1 MPLRHQLLALLVAF
15 IWGTNFVF
23 IEMGLRELPPFL
35 FACLRFILVAIP
47 LVFIL
52 PRPKVPWWQLISYGF
67 LIGFGQFG
75 LLFWAIQDNITPG
88 LASLV
93 VQIQVFFTILL
104 ASVLFHESIQR
115 TQWIALF
122 ISFSGILLIAVFT
135 DGQTT
140 LIGLCVVIIAAT
152 SWAGGNI
159 VVKQAGKVNI
169 IAFIAWSSL
178 FAIPPLALMSLY
190 SEGWPAI
197 QHSLVQAGLLSWS
210 VVLWQTIGNTLIGYG
225 LWNMLLSQHKASAV
239 TPWALM
245 VPVFGM
251 IASAIV
257 LNEPMPWWKW
267 IAGTLIMAGLII
279 NFKTSRTQTVC
290 QTPNLRK

>member
-23 IEMGLRELPPFL
+23 IEVGLRELPPFL

-52 PRPKVPWWQLISYGF
+52 PRPKVSWWQLISYGVF
-67 LIGFGQFG
+67 IGFGQFG

-93 VQIQVFFTILL
+93 VQMQVFFTILL
-104 ASVLFHESIQR
+104 ASLLFNETIQR
-115 TQWIALF
+115 TQWLALA
-122 ISFSGILLIAVFT
+122 ISFSGLLLIALFT
-135 DGQTT
+135 GGNTS
-140 LIGLCVVIIAAT
+140 LVGLGVVIMAAM
-152 SWAGGNI
+152 SWAGGNL
-159 VVKQAGKVNI
+159 VVKQAGRINI
-169 IAFIAWSSL
+169 IAFIAWSAL

-197 QHSLVQAGLLSWS
+197 QQGLTQASWISWS

-225 LWNMLLSQHKASAV
+225 LWNMLLSQHKASDV

-245 VPVFGM
+245 IPVFGM
-251 IASAIV
+251 ITSA
-257 LNEPMPWWKW
+257 LALHEPMPWWKW
-267 IAGTLIMAGLII
+267 TAAILIMTGLII
-279 NFKTSRTQTVC
+279 NLETSQS
-290 QTPNLRK
+290 RKK